1 MITPH
6 IDALLPISELST
18 QFTYSFT
25 AFLLS
30 RINNGLRHLFC
41 FLIQKFYKKIICVIL
56 HQWTAE
62 LTGSCAAEGVG
73 GSNMAGVIVLT
84 GRAKDT
90 IVLSSGENI
99 EPGAI
104 EDAAVCSPLIKFCV
118 LLGQDRRSL
127 GALIVPDAEA
137 FEEEGRF
144 GPPGQHLMV
153 ADAKGYSSLFC
164 LDSKQHCR
172 EKPSITIHQQH
183 DQSLA
188 RGCRMSLHAATV

>member
-1 MITPH
+1 MGYHMNPH
-6 IDALLPISELST
+6 NVRSHDD
-18 QFTYSFT
+18 
-25 AFLLS
+25 
-30 RINNGLRHLFC
+30 GFC
-41 FLIQKFYKKIICVIL
+41 V
-56 HQWTAE
+56 
-62 LTGSCAAEGVG
+62 AEGVA

-137 FEEEGRF
+137 FEELGISQACCHVCPALPVSDNMCLCCV
-144 GPPGQHLMV
+144 GSTLSV
-153 ADAKGYSSLFC
+153 ALF
-164 LDSKQHCR
+164 
-172 EKPSITIHQQH
+172 
-183 DQSLA
+183 
-188 RGCRMSLHAATV
+188 M